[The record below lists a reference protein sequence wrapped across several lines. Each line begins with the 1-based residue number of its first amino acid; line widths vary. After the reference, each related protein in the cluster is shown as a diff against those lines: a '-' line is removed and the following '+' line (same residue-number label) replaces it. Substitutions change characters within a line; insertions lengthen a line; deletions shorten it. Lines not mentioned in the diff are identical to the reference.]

1 MTTHLRSV
9 FATIPWWYI
18 ALAAAWSLYHGYRG
32 YVLQYVTVQS
42 QRKLTERE
50 PSQAG
55 TPDQWF
61 WSPIEVTV
69 VRTGYDALFYGFCSV
84 VGFAALW
91 LAGYVFNSVQDIHDI
106 PGGTSALLV
115 FLVVWGLV
123 GVSGQLPYLI
133 LLGKLPK

>member
-1 MTTHLRSV
+1 MTTPLGAA
-9 FATIPWWYI
+9 FATIPWWY
-18 ALAAAWSLYHGYRG
+18 LAVAAGWSLYQGYRG

-50 PSQAG
+50 PPQAG
-55 TPDQWF
+55 IPDQWF

-91 LAGYVFNSVQDIHDI
+91 LAGYVLNIVPSIHDI
-106 PGGTSALLV
+106 PGGTSAFLV
-115 FLVVWGLV
+115 FLVVLGLL

-133 LLGKLPK
+133 QLGKLPK